1 MIQVQ
6 LKNLED
12 FKRLV
17 SGQSIVFVK
26 KTPHGFT
33 YYVVLKEAEV
43 NTLNIFKSK
52 HPLKF
57 TEDFNPEK
65 SEDIYV
71 GSLVEIESI
80 SVEGR
85 VFS

>member
-17 SGQSIVFVK
+17 GGQNIVFVK

-33 YYVVLKEAEV
+33 YYVILKQAEV
-43 NTLNIFKSK
+43 NTLNVFKSK
-52 HPLKF
+52 DPLKF
-57 TEDFNPEK
+57 TEDFDPER

-80 SVEGR
+80 SVQGR
-85 VFS
+85 AFS